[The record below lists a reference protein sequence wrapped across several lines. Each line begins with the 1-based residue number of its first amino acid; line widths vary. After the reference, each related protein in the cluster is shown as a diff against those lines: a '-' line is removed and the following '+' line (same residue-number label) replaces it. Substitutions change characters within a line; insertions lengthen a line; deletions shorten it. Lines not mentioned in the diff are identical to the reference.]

1 VSPKLFLP
9 ILILIPLIALVLIFK
24 SGLNPNSTAKNP
36 PKSDLTLDSLLP
48 TPDSSVTVA
57 VNFLPSQSDPQ
68 TIAFEVIL
76 NTHSVDLD
84 DIDFLKS
91 VVLETS
97 GQKFSPIEV
106 KTEDSGHH
114 RSATVKFTR
123 VSPPAKVIFL
133 KTDQIAGQEFEFK
146 QLDRG

>member
-9 ILILIPLIALVLIFK
+9 ILILIPLLILAFVFF
-24 SGLNPNSTAKNP
+24 AP
-36 PKSDLTLDSLLP
+36 PSPLDSPP
-48 TPDSSVTVA
+48 TTQNSQPAAAVTVA